1 MYRCKGITKYG
12 LQCKRNM
19 IKSNYCKQHQSQKN
33 NSKFCTLSYPI
44 ISQIC
49 IYLDPISKKNIS
61 ISCKYFYNILLK
73 NKYIEFNLYPYYDE
87 TIKNYIKSN
96 NLNFSIKSVT
106 GDGNCG
112 VYTIF
117 EFLKN
122 KMKNVN
128 VKKIQKLIK
137 KYIDY
142 KYEDKKWLEILDIVK
157 ILDYFGFGTIFKIY
171 NLEGYIYLGYNIKD
185 NYKDICFINY
195 INELHFELLLPTKLN
210 NREIY

>member
-1 MYRCKGITKYG
+1 
-12 LQCKRNM
+12 M

-33 NSKFCTLSYPI
+33 NSKICTLPYPI

-49 IYLDPISKKNIS
+49 IFLDPLSKKNIS
-61 ISCKYFYNILLK
+61 TSCKHFYNILLK
-73 NKYIEFNLYPYYDE
+73 NKYIKFNLYPYYDE
-87 TIKNYIKSN
+87 TIKKYIKSN
-96 NLNFSIKSVT
+96 NLNLSIKPVT

-122 KMKNVN
+122 KMKNIN

-157 ILDYFGFGTIFKIY
+157 IFRLFWIWNYF
-171 NLEGYIYLGYNIKD
+171 
-185 NYKDICFINY
+185 
-195 INELHFELLLPTKLN
+195 
-210 NREIY
+210 

>member
-1 MYRCKGITKYG
+1 MYRCKGITKNG

-33 NSKFCTLSYPI
+33 NSKICTLPYPI

-49 IYLDPISKKNIS
+49 IFLDPLSKKS
-61 ISCKYFYNILLK
+61 ISTSCKHFYNILLK
-73 NKYIEFNLYPYYDE
+73 K
-87 TIKNYIKSN
+87 KYIKSN
-96 NLNFSIKSVT
+96 NLNLSIKPVT

-122 KMKNVN
+122 KMKNIN

-157 ILDYFGFGTIFKIY
+157 ILDYFGFGTIFKID
-171 NLEGYIYLGYNIKD
+171 NFDSNIYLGYNIKD

-195 INELHFELLLPTKLN
+195 INELHFELLLPKK
-210 NREIY
+210 IM